1 MQRVSDMLGKVI
13 DSYQIQSVLGKGG
26 MGVVYKAMDTS
37 LDKVVALKVM
47 NPHLSEDERFL
58 GRFKSEAKAL
68 GRLHHP
74 NIVSIFALRHVE
86 HHLFIVMEFVEGA
99 NLAEHV

>member
-1 MQRVSDMLGKVI
+1 MPRFSDMVGKVI
-13 DSYQIQSVLGKGG
+13 DSYQIQAVLGKGG

-47 NPHLSEDERFL
+47 NPLLVEDERFL
-58 GRFKSEAKAL
+58 QRFRAEAKAL

-74 NIVSIFALRHVE
+74 HIVSVLALCH
-86 HHLFIVMEFVEGA
+86 F
-99 NLAEHV
+99 